1 MDDDDLDLISRLHQR
16 HCTVNRNG
24 CLLGGKQLQL
34 RPEWS
39 IYDLLCAA
47 EERLGLTATPR
58 RLFNSDGMEIT
69 DLMMIGD
76 DAVLFVS
83 GGGDF
88 VPPRSQDDHAGAAEV
103 DGLPTL
109 VGGFKVHKARF
120 YFHLIVLAVPRKDR
134 LLYAVLIRDTELQR
148 CKVCWAQCAC

>member
-1 MDDDDLDLISRLHQR
+1 MDDDDLDFISRLHQR
-16 HCTVNRNG
+16 HATVNRNG
-24 CLLGGKQLQL
+24 CLGGGKQLQL

-88 VPPRSQDDHAGAAEV
+88 VPPRSQDDHAGAAEI

-109 VGGFKVHKARF
+109 VGGFRVREVYCSASFCKNIRLSYHN
-120 YFHLIVLAVPRKDR
+120 IGQLAYDSS
-134 LLYAVLIRDTELQR
+134 
-148 CKVCWAQCAC
+148 CS